1 MTDVGILRKRVK
13 SVMEQV
19 RRDQAERRGRV
30 AEATKIYTDFLNQ
43 AAVPA
48 FRAMANVL
56 KAEGVPFEVMTP
68 SGGVRMVSE
77 RHRDDALE
85 LELDTTVD
93 PPAPLVTI
101 TRTRGSRVLRSDR
114 TVKAGTP
121 LKQLTEDDVIE
132 MLLEEL
138 RPWLA

>member
-19 RRDQAERRGRV
+19 RRDQGERRGRV
-30 AEATKIYTDFLNQ
+30 AEATKIYADFLNQ

-68 SGGVRMVSE
+68 SGGVRMVPD
-77 RHRDDALE
+77 RHRHDALE
-85 LELDTTVD
+85 L
-93 PPAPLVTI
+93 
-101 TRTRGSRVLRSDR
+101 
-114 TVKAGTP
+114 
-121 LKQLTEDDVIE
+121 
-132 MLLEEL
+132 
-138 RPWLA
+138 